1 VVSLRDVL
9 IAVVDTYI
17 AEAEGDGPKQLFRFE
32 RTLLLQNLRDAEEFV
47 QWVWKREYDLLGEMN
62 GEG

>member
-1 VVSLRDVL
+1 VSRRDVL

-17 AEAEGDGPKQLFRFE
+17 AEVEGGGPGQLSRFE

-47 QWVWKREYDLLGEMN
+47 QWVWKREFDLLGEMD
-62 GEG
+62 GQG